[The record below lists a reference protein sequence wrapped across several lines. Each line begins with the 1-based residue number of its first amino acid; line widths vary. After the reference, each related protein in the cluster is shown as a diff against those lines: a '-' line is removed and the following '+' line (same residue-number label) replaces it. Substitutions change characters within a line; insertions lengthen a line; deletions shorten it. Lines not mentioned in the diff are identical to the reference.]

1 MVGGRP
7 WPRVK
12 QYYGYLLKLLVTFG
26 MIIMRIHES
35 FLCYN
40 IYMTTNDLINMIRAN
55 YKNLDSLA
63 QIATA
68 VECMQEE
75 LADLARRKKLTYD
88 LDAIFTHKVKVFLVG
103 GDVDYIRCVSLEDAK
118 VARRKRIAQ
127 GGVVLAL
134 VGTSEEMA
142 MLK

>member
-1 MVGGRP
+1 
-7 WPRVK
+7 
-12 QYYGYLLKLLVTFG
+12 
-26 MIIMRIHES
+26 
-35 FLCYN
+35 
-40 IYMTTNDLINMIRAN
+40 MTTNDLINMIRAN

-75 LADLARRKKLTYD
+75 LADLAGRKKLTND

-118 VARRKRIAQ
+118 VARRKRVAQ

-142 MLK
+142 MLN